1 MDLTNKFYYFRKAL
15 DRDTCEKII
24 QLGKEKIVTD
34 QQKGFSVDGK
44 TAGNFEKSSKPEVGP
59 KNTKTTQELLHDGV
73 EETYIRDSKITWFNE
88 PWLFDLLKPYIYTA
102 NKDAGWNW
110 HIDFHENMQ
119 FTTYNSG
126 GFYGWHTDGGSD
138 SFSAYKR
145 YIHGVTEEPLTAD
158 GDPPHYYV
166 QDQQMIGK
174 IRKLSMTV
182 NLTDE
187 TSYDGGDL
195 MLDFGAHSPRGKYQV
210 EEAREQG
217 TIVIFPSF
225 LYHCVSPVT
234 RGTRYSLVMWSL
246 GDPFK

>member
-24 QLGKEKIVTD
+24 SLGKERMETD
-34 QQKGFSVDGK
+34 QQKGYSVDGR
-44 TAGNFEKSSKPEVGP
+44 TAGNYEKLSRSEHGP
-59 KNTKTTQELLHDGV
+59 RNTKTTQELLQEGV
-73 EETYIRDSKITWFNE
+73 TDSYVRDSKITWFNE
-88 PWLFDLLKPYIYTA
+88 SWLFDLLKPYIYEA
-102 NKDAGWNW
+102 NTNAGWNW
-110 HIDFHENMQ
+110 QLDFHENMQ

-138 SFSAYKR
+138 SFCTYQR
-145 YIHGVTEEPLTAD
+145 YIHGVTPKPLSKD
-158 GDPPHYYV
+158 GTPPHYFV
-166 QDQQMIGK
+166 QDQRMVGK

-187 TSYDGGDL
+187 TTYEGGDL
-195 MLDFGAHSPRGKYQV
+195 MLDFGPHSAKGQYKIS
-210 EEAREQG
+210 EAREQG
-217 TIVIFPSF
+217 TIIIFPSF

-234 RGTRYSLVMWSL
+234 SGTRYSLVMWSL

>member
-1 MDLTNKFYYFRKAL
+1 
-15 DRDTCEKII
+15 
-24 QLGKEKIVTD
+24 
-34 QQKGFSVDGK
+34 
-44 TAGNFEKSSKPEVGP
+44 
-59 KNTKTTQELLHDGV
+59 
-73 EETYIRDSKITWFNE
+73 
-88 PWLFDLLKPYIYTA
+88 
-102 NKDAGWNW
+102 
-110 HIDFHENMQ
+110 
-119 FTTYNSG
+119 
-126 GFYGWHTDGGSD
+126 
-138 SFSAYKR
+138 
-145 YIHGVTEEPLTAD
+145 
-158 GDPPHYYV
+158 
-166 QDQQMIGK
+166 MIGK